1 MVKIF
6 FSRALVPLFFAMLYL
21 PDVISVNSV
30 TPGKTGD
37 LSAND
42 SSQLSRTRNLLKGA
56 YNFVG
61 GILNNRLEKDDAV
74 SSLRLFNVLL

>member
-6 FSRALVPLFFAMLYL
+6 FSRAILPLLFAMLCL

-30 TPGKTGD
+30 ATGQTGD

-42 SSQLSRTRNLLKGA
+42 SSQPSRARNLLKGA

-74 SSLRLFNVLL
+74 SSLCFF